1 MKKSIYIISAI
12 ALGISFTACNN
23 SDTIIGEQKAEK
35 APVYRIVIP
44 ASMGDNAA
52 TKAVSINGTGGLDA
66 TFRTTDNIWVYNITQ
81 SAGSQDKLAANYLL
95 HPDADATTANLTGEL
110 KFSKW
115 NPSYEAVTPALND
128 QLMLLY
134 NTNNGQFTYTTTGTF
149 DYLSS
154 LDFASATVSI
164 ESIAGN
170 ATDGYTIT
178 TSDAHFQNAQSMY
191 KFTFTGLPTGV
202 GVKRVIIHSAGNK
215 LINSCRLYDNWENN
229 ADIDISLDND
239 ARTANGAGV
248 VYASLR
254 FISLD
259 VNDTDIITFTVTGT
273 DDNTYTSSKT
283 TPLGG
288 FVNGRYYTA
297 DIPVTTLALAAVTDS
312 DLGKVIGADG
322 NIYADD
328 AAATAAGTTAKAM
341 IAFVGSQNGVCSHGL
356 AISLTDAYAY
366 NATFAEATGDNII
379 PSWQTY
385 HAVTGGTWR
394 LPSEKDWQYLMWG
407 YYTDSPVAA
416 PVGIAKTSLAGGY
429 YWTSTAVDD
438 ANAKGIYYDGT
449 TYASVQSLDKSGTWH
464 VRACL
469 AF

>member
-23 SDTIIGEQKAEK
+23 SDTIIGEQKAGN

-44 ASMGDNAA
+44 ASMDNQAG
-52 TKAVSINGTGGLDA
+52 TKAVAINGAGGLDA

-81 SAGSQDKLAANYLL
+81 SAGSQDELAANYLL

-191 KFTFTGLPTGV
+191 TFTFTGLPTGV
-202 GVKRVIIHSAGNK
+202 GVKRVIIH
-215 LINSCRLYDNWENN
+215 
-229 ADIDISLDND
+229 
-239 ARTANGAGV
+239 
-248 VYASLR
+248 
-254 FISLD
+254 
-259 VNDTDIITFTVTGT
+259 
-273 DDNTYTSSKT
+273 
-283 TPLGG
+283 
-288 FVNGRYYTA
+288 
-297 DIPVTTLALAAVTDS
+297 
-312 DLGKVIGADG
+312 
-322 NIYADD
+322 
-328 AAATAAGTTAKAM
+328 
-341 IAFVGSQNGVCSHGL
+341 
-356 AISLTDAYAY
+356 
-366 NATFAEATGDNII
+366 
-379 PSWQTY
+379 
-385 HAVTGGTWR
+385 
-394 LPSEKDWQYLMWG
+394 
-407 YYTDSPVAA
+407 
-416 PVGIAKTSLAGGY
+416 
-429 YWTSTAVDD
+429 
-438 ANAKGIYYDGT
+438 
-449 TYASVQSLDKSGTWH
+449 
-464 VRACL
+464 
-469 AF
+469 